1 MKSFIFA
8 WLFGYCFINLF
19 VYLFTS
25 TGPQSKHP
33 VGLDREPT
41 TQLLMNEVAA
51 KIPSKWRVVGL
62 QLGLK
67 HGELDGI
74 AANCS
79 NDTSH
84 CYSNVFEHWKNSKT
98 HPYTWLTIVNV
109 LQAPSVNEE
118 RLADEIKSKY
128 Q

>member
-1 MKSFIFA
+1 
-8 WLFGYCFINLF
+8 
-19 VYLFTS
+19 
-25 TGPQSKHP
+25 
-33 VGLDREPT
+33 
-41 TQLLMNEVAA
+41 MNEVAA

-84 CYSNVFEHWKNSKT
+84 CYSKVFEHWKNSKT
-98 HPYTWLTIVNV
+98 CPYTWLTIVDV
-109 LQAPSVNEE
+109 LQALSVNEE